1 VFPEHRKK
9 AKDKIL
15 TMPTESLK
23 LKSLKKEKKK
33 KKNKVTVVFL

>member
-1 VFPEHRKK
+1 MFPEHKKK

-15 TMPTESLK
+15 TMLTESLK

-33 KKNKVTVVFL
+33 KKKVTIVFL